1 MKAIA
6 NRWRRMLRTGSL
18 APSMLGLIGATM
30 CYGGFRGLQGDRSVS
45 VVVIVAVVFPLS
57 ILFAIS
63 LGRARPSGS
72 LQDSGRF
79 GGKLWLLRC
88 LRGSGVYDLTRRR
101 GVTFQVQQRKQPA
114 LQRAHAGQTGGCR
127 VLSLALPARVND
139 EGLLNFTQLFQNA
152 VDAQFLTLTGQFP
165 L

>member
-1 MKAIA
+1 MTTVAP
-6 NRWRRMLRTGSL
+6 RTS
-18 APSMLGLIGATM
+18 PAT
-30 CYGGFRGLQGDRSVS
+30 
-45 VVVIVAVVFPLS
+45 
-57 ILFAIS
+57 
-63 LGRARPSGS
+63 SGS

-88 LRGSGVYDLTRRR
+88 LRGSGVYDLTRLR

-127 VLSLALPARVND
+127 VLSLALPSRVND